1 MTSRGGFEMTNGYDV
16 AQICLNGHVINA
28 TAKGSPVHNTEF
40 CRQCGAA
47 TITKC
52 PECKIEI
59 RGHYHNVGG
68 FFRAPAFCHKCGKAY
83 PWTTTKIQAVH
94 ELAQELDQL
103 TPEEKEMLSKS
114 IDDIVTDS
122 PRTTLG
128 ATRFK
133 KIMAKVGKEAAAAF
147 KEVLVGVVSEAAK
160 KMIWSG

>member
-1 MTSRGGFEMTNGYDV
+1 MMDGYDV
-16 AQICLNGHVINA
+16 AQICLKGHVINA
-28 TAKGSPVHNTEF
+28 TAKGLPVHNTDF
-40 CRQCGAA
+40 CNKCGAA
-47 TITKC
+47 TIIEC
-52 PECKIEI
+52 PECKVEI
-59 RGHYHNVGG
+59 RGRYHNVMGG
-68 FFRAPAFCHKCGKAY
+68 FRAPAFCHKCGKPY
-83 PWTTTKIQAVH
+83 PWTKLKIEAAH

-147 KEVLVGVVSEAAK
+147 KEVLVDVASEAAK